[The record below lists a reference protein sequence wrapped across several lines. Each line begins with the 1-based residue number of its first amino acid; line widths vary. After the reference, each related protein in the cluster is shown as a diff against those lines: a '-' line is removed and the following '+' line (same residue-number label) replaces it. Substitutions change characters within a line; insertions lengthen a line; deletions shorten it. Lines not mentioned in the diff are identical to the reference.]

1 MGRCSLCD
9 DHHTPPVA
17 EAAPTC
23 HEGCPASPKLGMG
36 VHAPHTAVAER
47 DTMTDLQDLKPKDH
61 AEEVAIFRS
70 QIIGAL
76 TRRELDHGELVAT
89 LKELAANRYRL
100 PGADSTRT
108 FSVPTLE
115 RWYYAYKGG
124 QLDALRPEPRSDS
137 GRAQDLTAEQRKL
150 LCDIRREH
158 PSASVPLIL
167 RTLTIEGRV
176 AKDAVSASTV
186 RRLFTDEGLDRIPMR
201 DGKGPKTRMRWQAER
216 PGALWQGDVCYGPG
230 ILMGG
235 RNMPVRIHGLL
246 DDASRYIIA
255 LEAHHTEREVDMLGM
270 FVRALRRHGPPDT
283 LYLDN
288 GSTYSGNILS
298 TACARM
304 GVSLLHPR
312 PYDPQARGKME
323 RFWRT
328 LREGC
333 LDFLGQVS
341 SLHDINVRLWAFL
354 DQHYHKAPHASLLGR
369 SPASVYQSAERPAD
383 RFDEHKLREALTVRV
398 RRRVR
403 RDTTLPLE
411 GSDWELDQGFLA
423 GRMVMVARCL
433 VDMNEAPW
441 VEHEG
446 KKLLLHPVDP
456 TKNARRPRPARGGRG
471 YASSPSQPVPF
482 DPPTALLDRA
492 VGRKPSPQGENR

>member
-1 MGRCSLCD
+1 
-9 DHHTPPVA
+9 
-17 EAAPTC
+17 
-23 HEGCPASPKLGMG
+23 MG

-47 DTMTDLQDLKPKDH
+47 DTMTDLQDLKPKDR

-76 TRRELDHGELVAT
+76 TRRELDHGELAAT

-124 QLDALRPEPRSDS
+124 QLEALRPEPRSDS

-201 DGKGPKTRMRWQAER
+201 DGKGPKTRRRWQAER

-230 ILMGG
+230 IFMDG
-235 RNMPVRIHGLL
+235 RNMPIRIHGLL

-270 FVRALRRHGPPDT
+270 FVRSLRRHGPPDT

-288 GSTYSGNILS
+288 GATYSGNILS

-354 DQHYHKAPHASLLGR
+354 DEHYHKAPHASLLGR
-369 SPASVYQSAERPAD
+369 SPASVYQSAERPVD

-446 KKLLLHPVDP
+446 KKLPLHLVDP
-456 TKNARRPRPARGGRG
+456 TKNARLPRPARGGRG

-482 DPPTALLDRA
+482 DPPTTLLDRA